1 MLHRLNRESMAA
13 AIFQDD
19 TLVIT
24 SKSGAT
30 AHELNATELQAVSI
44 TKLPVANRLTLITK
58 QGQDISINGLDRS
71 TSQELYTELFNRIDE
86 ILNDE
91 AARKALSLG
100 PEIAALRESIMASLT
115 PERYIRRSQAE
126 VMTHATAN
134 LLQQLDDRT
143 REQLDPQSTE
153 SIHWLDHATETDHLR
168 SARSQLNQ
176 QFLQLTAPRVHQAT
190 KDMLRPG

>member
-1 MLHRLNRESMAA
+1 MSSFRSTHTLPMLHRLNRESMDA

-86 ILNDE
+86 
-91 AARKALSLG
+91 S
-100 PEIAALRESIMASLT
+100 
-115 PERYIRRSQAE
+115 
-126 VMTHATAN
+126 
-134 LLQQLDDRT
+134 
-143 REQLDPQSTE
+143 
-153 SIHWLDHATETDHLR
+153 
-168 SARSQLNQ
+168 
-176 QFLQLTAPRVHQAT
+176 
-190 KDMLRPG
+190 

>member
-1 MLHRLNRESMAA
+1 MSSSRSTHTLPMLHRLNRESMAA

-44 TKLPVANRLTLITK
+44 TKLPVANRLTLLTK

-86 ILNDE
+86 LLNDE

-100 PEIAALRESIMASLT
+100 SEIAALRESIMASLT

-126 VMTHATAN
+126 AMTHATAN

-143 REQLDPQSTE
+143 REQLDPSPRNPSTG
-153 SIHWLDHATETDHLR
+153 STTPLK
-168 SARSQLNQ
+168 
-176 QFLQLTAPRVHQAT
+176 LTTWNPP
-190 KDMLRPG
+190 DPN